1 MHSFFFQIGI
11 YEDNMSYFLYLMTE
25 NLIISIKKKFKKT
38 KFYKSIEI
46 NSEIITLI
54 ETGFQ
59 KFTHYKVVSIE

>member
-1 MHSFFFQIGI
+1 
-11 YEDNMSYFLYLMTE
+11 MSYFLYLMTE
-25 NLIISIKKKFKKT
+25 NLIISIKKKFKKQN
-38 KFYKSIEI
+38 FYKSIEI